1 MRGERGSVTLWVLGL
16 SLAMLMLGGI
26 ALDLW
31 RGLAVRREVAAVADA
46 AAVAAASGIDEAAWR
61 SFGVLRIHP
70 EPASEEAHRLVALH
84 PFAGALTGPPVVVV
98 APDGSWVSVTVE
110 GRVEWSLLR
119 LVAPGETGAR
129 VRATGIAE
137 PRLLR

>member
-16 SLAMLMLGGI
+16 CLAMLMLGGI

-31 RGLAVRREVAAVADA
+31 RGLAVRREVAAIADA
-46 AAVAAASGIDEAAWR
+46 AAVAAASGIDEVAWR
-61 SFGVLRIHP
+61 TAGVLRIDP
-70 EPASEEAHRLVALH
+70 GRASDEALRLTVLH
-84 PFAGALTGPPVVVV
+84 PFSGSLTGPPVVVV

-110 GRVEWSLLR
+110 GRVEWGLLR
-119 LVAPGETGAR
+119 LVAPDDAGAS
-129 VRATGIAE
+129 VRATGTAE

>member
-16 SLAMLMLGGI
+16 CVAMLMLGGI

-46 AAVAAASGIDEAAWR
+46 AAVAAASGIDEVAWR
-61 SFGVLRIHP
+61 SSGVLRIDP
-70 EPASEEAHRLVALH
+70 GRASEEALRLVGLH
-84 PFAGALTGPPVVVV
+84 PFSGSLTRPPVVVV
-98 APDGSWVSVTVE
+98 APDGSSVSVTVE
-110 GRVEWSLLR
+110 GWVEWSLLR
-119 LVAPGETGAR
+119 LVAPGEDGAR
-129 VRATGIAE
+129 VRATGVAE